1 VTVTLF
7 VTVTLLYK
15 AMKVLT
21 QFERKPLLFADPEFI
36 ISCTDPAYFKS
47 SFEDIELAL
56 SQGYYLAGFL
66 SYEAGYYFEEKLNQD
81 KQYDFPLIYL
91 GAYKNVRREKIKEPI
106 GGYWLKNP
114 RLNITPEQYSLN
126 INAIRDYIAQ
136 GDVYQITY
144 CLKLLFEFYG
154 QPLSL
159 YDQLLKEQ
167 PVPYP
172 AYLQTDKFQVLSL
185 SPELFIK
192 KNSTHL
198 VTKPMKGTW
207 PRGKSIFSDLIAP
220 LCLKYDRKNR
230 AENVMIADLLR
241 NDLGRLGARI
251 KAPALFEV
259 ARYKTLCQMT
269 STVTAKVMQDVSIYK
284 LFSAIFP
291 SGSVTGAPKIR
302 AMEIINELEKEQRK
316 IYTGAI
322 GYITPDKDI
331 FFNIPIRTL
340 LIENNQACLSGRQ
353 AEMGIGGG
361 IVWDSTS
368 EGEWN
373 EGLLK
378 AKFLTDIFKEP
389 GDGSLFS
396 EKHGD
401 GSVFYI

>member
-1 VTVTLF
+1 
-7 VTVTLLYK
+7 
-15 AMKVLT
+15 MKVLT
-21 QFERKPLLFADPEFI
+21 QFEKKSLLFQDPEFI
-36 ISCTDPAYFKS
+36 ISCTDPVYFKS
-47 SFEDIELAL
+47 SFADIERAL

-66 SYEAGYYFEEKLNQD
+66 SYEAGYCFEEKLYQN

-91 GAYKNVRREKIKEPI
+91 GAYKNVRKERFVKSTSD
-106 GGYWLKNP
+106 YHLENL
-114 RLNITPEQYSLN
+114 RLNITQQQYSSN
-126 INAIRDYIAQ
+126 INTIRDYIAK

-154 QPLSL
+154 EPFFL
-159 YDQLLKEQ
+159 YAQLLKEQ

-172 AYLQTDKFQVLSL
+172 AYIQTDQFQILSL

-198 VTKPMKGTW
+198 LTKPMKGTW
-207 PRGKSIFSDLIAP
+207 PRGNGMLSDLIAP
-220 LCLKYDRKNR
+220 LRLKFDRKNR

-241 NDLGRLGARI
+241 NDLGRLGDNI
-251 KAPALFEV
+251 KAPTLFEV

-269 STVTAKVMQDVSIYK
+269 STVTAKVKQDISIYD

-302 AMEIINELEKEQRK
+302 AMGIINALEKDQRK

-340 LIENNQACLSGRQ
+340 LIKGKS

-361 IVWDSTS
+361 IVWDSTP

-378 AKFLTDIFKEP
+378 AKFLTD
-389 GDGSLFS
+389 LS
-396 EKHGD
+396 E
-401 GSVFYI
+401 VPFCP

>member
-1 VTVTLF
+1 
-7 VTVTLLYK
+7 
-15 AMKVLT
+15 MKVLT
-21 QFERKPLLFADPEFI
+21 QFEKKSLLFQDPEFI
-36 ISCTDPAYFKS
+36 ISCTDPAIFKS
-47 SFEDIELAL
+47 SFRDMELAL
-56 SQGYYLAGFL
+56 SRGYHLAGFL
-66 SYEAGYYFEEKLNQD
+66 SYEAGYYFEEKLYQNE
-81 KQYDFPLIYL
+81 QYGFPLIYL
-91 GAYKNVRREKIKEPI
+91 GAYKNVLKDKIPAPASDYRLEN
-106 GGYWLKNP
+106 L
-114 RLNITPEQYSLN
+114 RLNITQEQYSLN
-126 INAIRDYIAQ
+126 INAIRDYIAK

-154 QPLSL
+154 EPLSL
-159 YDQLLKEQ
+159 YYRLLNEQ

-172 AYLQTDKFQVLSL
+172 AYIQTDKFAILSL

-192 KNSTHL
+192 KNFTHL

-207 PRGKSIFSDLIAP
+207 PRGKNLISDLIAP

-241 NDLGRLGARI
+241 NDLGRLGREI
-251 KAPALFEV
+251 KAPTLFEV

-269 STVTAKVMQDVSIYK
+269 STVMAKVKKDIPIYD

-302 AMEIINELEKEQRK
+302 AMEIINGLEKDQRG

-322 GYITPDKDI
+322 GYITPDKDM

-340 LIENNQACLSGRQ
+340 LIKVPGPAYSAGRQ

-361 IVWDSTS
+361 IVWDSTPA
-368 EGEWN
+368 GEWN

-378 AKFLTDIFKEP
+378 AKFLTDLERGRP
-389 GDGSLFS
+389 ARG
-396 EKHGD
+396 HP
-401 GSVFYI
+401 

>member
-1 VTVTLF
+1 
-7 VTVTLLYK
+7 
-15 AMKVLT
+15 MKVLT
-21 QFERKPLLFADPEFI
+21 QFERKPLYFKDPEFI

-47 SFEDIELAL
+47 NFRDIELAL
-56 SQGYYLAGFL
+56 NQGYYLAGFL
-66 SYEAGYYFEEKLNQD
+66 SYEAGYYFEEKLYQD

-91 GAYKNVRREKIKEPI
+91 GAYKNVLKDKITEPAL
-106 GGYWLKNP
+106 GWPGYRLENL
-114 RLNITPEQYSLN
+114 RLNITQDQYSLN
-126 INAIRDYIAQ
+126 INAIRDYIAK

-159 YDQLLKEQ
+159 YYQLLKEQ

-172 AYLQTDKFQVLSL
+172 AYIQTDEFAILSL

-207 PRGKSIFSDLIAP
+207 PRGNTMLSDLIAP
-220 LCLKYDRKNR
+220 MRLKYDSKNR

-241 NDLGRLGARI
+241 NDLGRLGANI
-251 KAPALFEV
+251 KAPTLFEV

-269 STVTAKVMQDVSIYK
+269 STVTAKVKKDISIYE
-284 LFSAIFP
+284 LFSAVFP

-302 AMEIINELEKEQRK
+302 AMGIINELEKDQRK

-322 GYITPDKDI
+322 GFITPNKDM

-340 LIENNQACLSGRQ
+340 LIKGRP

-361 IVWDSTS
+361 IVWDSTPV
-368 EGEWN
+368 GEWN

-378 AKFLTDIFKEP
+378 AKFLTD
-389 GDGSLFS
+389 LFNAPFCP
-396 EKHGD
+396 
-401 GSVFYI
+401 V

>member
-1 VTVTLF
+1 
-7 VTVTLLYK
+7 
-15 AMKVLT
+15 MQVLT
-21 QFERKPLLFADPEFI
+21 QFERKPLLFQDPEFI
-36 ISCTDPAYFKS
+36 ISCADPACFKS
-47 SFEDIELAL
+47 SFKDIELAL

-66 SYEAGYYFEEKLNQD
+66 SYEAGYYFEEKLFQD

-91 GAYKNVRREKIKEPI
+91 GAYKHVLKDKIIQPAVNYRLEN
-106 GGYWLKNP
+106 L
-114 RLNITPEQYSLN
+114 RLNITSEQYSLN
-126 INAIRDYIAQ
+126 INAIRDYIAR

-154 QPLSL
+154 EPLSL
-159 YDQLLKEQ
+159 YGQLLKEQ

-172 AYLQTDKFQVLSL
+172 AYIQTDEFQILSL

-198 VTKPMKGTW
+198 VAKPMKGTW
-207 PRGKSIFSDLIAP
+207 PRGNNIFSDLIAP

-241 NDLGRLGARI
+241 NDLGRLGVNI
-251 KAPALFEV
+251 KAPTLFEV

-269 STVTAKVMQDVSIYK
+269 STVTAKVKQDISIYE
-284 LFSAIFP
+284 LFSAVFP

-302 AMEIINELEKEQRK
+302 AMEIINGLEKDQRR

-322 GYITPDKDI
+322 GYISPDKEM

-340 LIENNQACLSGRQ
+340 LIRGKQ

-361 IVWDSTS
+361 IVWDSTPA
-368 EGEWN
+368 GEWN

-378 AKFLTDIFKEP
+378 AKFLTELSGMPFCPD
-389 GDGSLFS
+389 
-396 EKHGD
+396 
-401 GSVFYI
+401 